1 MGSNWLLCISAQL
14 WVTEVRLTVE
24 GEGDVPEALT
34 CSRVLEKGVR
44 IKKETERQK
53 IELGEGLPVNTG
65 NSLKF
70 ITQSPYIPQSKGEG
84 RRRPSHDIRNKQA

>member
-53 IELGEGLPVNTG
+53 IELGGGASSEYW
-65 NSLKF
+65 
-70 ITQSPYIPQSKGEG
+70 QQPQVYYSKSVYTPIKRGG
-84 RRRPSHDIRNKQA
+84 QKTSFP